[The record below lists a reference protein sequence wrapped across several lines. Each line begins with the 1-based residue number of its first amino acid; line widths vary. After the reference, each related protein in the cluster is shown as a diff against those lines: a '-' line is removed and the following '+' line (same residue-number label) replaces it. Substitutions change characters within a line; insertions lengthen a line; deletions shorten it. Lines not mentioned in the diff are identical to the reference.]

1 MAWNIAVSSHNI
13 HLPVEAK
20 TWEEDNREVGSEWKA
35 VLLIYSSNCQ
45 QIASRWL
52 VLGIQQLLSQDPCLC
67 SVSSRHSISLIKK
80 WNWWASEQGLGQKE
94 SGAAASDENTARP
107 SFVLSCDPSPW
118 LSSPRRGKNLWSKGQ
133 TQCFYSQAG
142 HMLGSRPE
150 SGMGV
155 GEKDAPKAPVP
166 RVLGTDTREAMS
178 YIPWQTTDLADH
190 AEPINI
196 ISLDF
201 NRSPPILN
209 GSPLKQSLRN
219 LGNGWVWKF

>member
-20 TWEEDNREVGSEWKA
+20 TWEEDNREGGSQWKA

-45 QIASRWL
+45 QTASRWL

-67 SVSSRHSISLIKK
+67 SVSSRHSITLTKK
-80 WNWWASEQGLGQKE
+80 WNRWASEQGLGQKE

-155 GEKDAPKAPVP
+155 GEEGCSQSTSAPCAGDRHP
-166 RVLGTDTREAMS
+166 RGNELHSLTDHRLSWPCRANTHHL
-178 YIPWQTTDLADH
+178 PGL
-190 AEPINI
+190 
-196 ISLDF
+196 
-201 NRSPPILN
+201 
-209 GSPLKQSLRN
+209 
-219 LGNGWVWKF
+219 